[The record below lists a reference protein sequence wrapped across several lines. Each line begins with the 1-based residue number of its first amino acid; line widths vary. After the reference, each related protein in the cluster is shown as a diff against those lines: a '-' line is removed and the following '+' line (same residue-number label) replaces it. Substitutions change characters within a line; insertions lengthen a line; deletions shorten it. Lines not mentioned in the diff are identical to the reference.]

1 MTGFVVKTILKVGSG
16 LKKVVTKLFR
26 KEETEDVTEEKEIE
40 PLDLSLLLDAF
51 NNFLQRKEDEKPL
64 NTKIT
69 NKEYS
74 VDVRSH
80 EIFSLLKEKKRMN
93 FYDLFNNSSRDYIV
107 VTFLSILDLAKK
119 QKIKLIQDNNFNNI
133 VLSIKEDE

>member
-1 MTGFVVKTILKVGSG
+1 
-16 LKKVVTKLFR
+16 
-26 KEETEDVTEEKEIE
+26 
-40 PLDLSLLLDAF
+40 
-51 NNFLQRKEDEKPL
+51 
-64 NTKIT
+64 
-69 NKEYS
+69 
-74 VDVRSH
+74 
-80 EIFSLLKEKKRMN
+80 MN

>member
-1 MTGFVVKTILKVGSG
+1 MKHQEKIYI
-16 LKKVVTKLFR
+16 VTKLPS
-26 KEETEDVTEEKEIE
+26 ELTEFNVTEEKEIE

>member
-1 MTGFVVKTILKVGSG
+1 ML
-16 LKKVVTKLFR
+16 LKKK
-26 KEETEDVTEEKEIE
+26 KQKKKKKK
-40 PLDLSLLLDAF
+40 S
-51 NNFLQRKEDEKPL
+51 K
-64 NTKIT
+64 KIT